1 MITNP
6 VLVLITDGT
15 EEMEATITV
24 DVLRRAQLSVVIAGI
39 SLKELEYAVCSRG
52 VKIIPDILLD
62 NESATWNEVILV
74 ACRLGGEII
83 FRHTDPHSSS
93 PPSQSDFDAI
103 VIPGGMDGARTL
115 AGDARVL
122 KLLSNQEKQGK
133 ITGFICA
140 GTLAA
145 KAAGVGLGGK
155 VTSHPSVKGE
165 LVNDYEYIDDDRVVV
180 ANKVITSRGPGT
192 TFAFALMIVEQL
204 LGKQVSGM
212 GEKFDW
218 LSCFA
223 IHVAPSCFPGSPD
236 RRRTHDVATHL
247 VIWRK
252 LWWMK
257 RMNEWCQCIG
267 VKEDEC

>member
-1 MITNP
+1 P
-6 VLVLITDGT
+6 Q
-15 EEMEATITV
+15 V

-62 NESATWNEVILV
+62 NESATWNE
-74 ACRLGGEII
+74 
-83 FRHTDPHSSS
+83 
-93 PPSQSDFDAI
+93 SDFDAI